1 MTVLQWVTGSD
12 VVVAQSRNNACV
24 WYNIDTPDRVSMFP
38 IRGEI
43 VDVVRAD
50 GKTEVTKTHSISIM
64 IIFTRVQ

>member
-1 MTVLQWVTGSD
+1 MVRVTVLQWVTGSD

-24 WYNIDTPDRVSMFP
+24 WYNIDTPERVSMFP

-50 GKTEVTKTHSISIM
+50 GKTEV
-64 IIFTRVQ
+64 